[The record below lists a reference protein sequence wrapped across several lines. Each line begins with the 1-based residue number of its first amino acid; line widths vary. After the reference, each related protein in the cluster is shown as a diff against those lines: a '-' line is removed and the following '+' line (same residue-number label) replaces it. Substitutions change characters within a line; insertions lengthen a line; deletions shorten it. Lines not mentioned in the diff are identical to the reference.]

1 MLACLRVSAGDWL
14 WGRVR
19 GGHAGVSRRSVRRR
33 GVGGWGRACVCVL
46 ACLRVSAGDRLCGC
60 VCEARRA
67 GECVKEMLRVRE
79 SVCVCERAGAC
90 VREQVHV

>member
-1 MLACLRVSAGDWL
+1 MLACLRESA
-14 WGRVR
+14 V
-19 GGHAGVSRRSVRRR
+19 
-33 GVGGWGRACVCVL
+33 
-46 ACLRVSAGDRLCGC
+46 DRLCGC

-67 GECVKEMLRVRE
+67 GECVKVMLRVRE